1 MKAKTKMREIRIE
14 RILMKLTVNIEFMAD
29 CLNFLRTSFT
39 CELLPNRVIKR
50 EADKCYDNANN
61 WYRRYKEIARRNKGT
76 DYKDELFDIAVK
88 KFCKEWEF
96 FK

>member
-1 MKAKTKMREIRIE
+1 MKTKTTMREIRIE
-14 RILMKLTVNIEFMAD
+14 RILMTLTANIECMAD

-39 CELLPNRVIKR
+39 CELIPNAVIRK
-50 EADKCYDNANN
+50 EADRCHDNANN

-76 DYKDELFDIAVK
+76 DYKDELFSIAVK